1 MNKQQRYAHYLE
13 EMEHFDKDNRYM
25 GASDL
30 CGLILEDE

>member
-1 MNKQQRYAHYLE
+1 
-13 EMEHFDKDNRYM
+13 MEHFDKDNRYM